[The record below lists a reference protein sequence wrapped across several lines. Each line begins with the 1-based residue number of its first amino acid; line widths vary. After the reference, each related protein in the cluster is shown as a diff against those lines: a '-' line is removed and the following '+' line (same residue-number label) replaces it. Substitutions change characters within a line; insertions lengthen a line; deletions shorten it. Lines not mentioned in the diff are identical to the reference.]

1 MKLFITTLLFLVTIL
16 SANERQEIFSL
27 YQLKQYDKACQLGLI
42 SLNKN
47 RNDENFVS
55 VYAFSCL
62 NADYIDRLSVPITL
76 LKSSPE
82 ARSNAAYLSVIVMQK
97 KLLEHSL
104 NDNYYLKPLKIPTTD
119 NLLSKV
125 FDLYAKLPILKKIPV
140 YEFID
145 TNNDKIAYRLY
156 LIGDKSSNNIVI
168 EELYQ
173 SVLVKKHIYR

>member
-1 MKLFITTLLFLVTIL
+1 MRLLIILLSLVIVL
-16 SANERQEIFSL
+16 LADERQNIFSL
-27 YQLKQYDKACQLGLI
+27 YQQKQYDKACQIGLI
-42 SLNKN
+42 NLNKN
-47 RNDENFVS
+47 RNDENFIS
-55 VYAFSCL
+55 IYAFSCL
-62 NADYIDRLSVPITL
+62 NADYIERLSVPITL

-82 ARSNAAYLSVIVMQK
+82 TRSNAAYLSVILMQK

-125 FDLYAKLPILKKIPV
+125 FDLYSKLSVLKKIPA

-145 TNNDKIAYRLY
+145 PNNDKISYRLY
-156 LIGDKSSNNIVI
+156 LIGNKSSNNIVI

-173 SVLVKKHIYR
+173 SILVKKHIYK